1 YKADGTPAKNQWI
14 DNTYWVGQ
22 DGKMARNAW
31 VDNGKYYVG
40 ADGKW
45 IPNHLKRS

>member
-1 YKADGTPAKNQWI
+1 M

-22 DGKMARNAW
+22 DGKMARNSW
-31 VDNGKYYVG
+31 VDNGRYYVG

-45 IPNHLKRS
+45 VPNYSKKS